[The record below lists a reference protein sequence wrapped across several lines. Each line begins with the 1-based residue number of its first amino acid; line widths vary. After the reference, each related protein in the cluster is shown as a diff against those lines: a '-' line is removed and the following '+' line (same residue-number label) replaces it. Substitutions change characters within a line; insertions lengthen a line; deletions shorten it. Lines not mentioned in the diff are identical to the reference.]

1 VEAITGPNGLF
12 GQLEVNGFDVFPRN
26 DIPPDGKGED
36 DGFNGGYTVATYGSH
51 HANGIDAVQFE
62 FGVKYRQE
70 AELDATIKRAARS
83 IVVFYDAYLK
93 RSAN

>member
-1 VEAITGPNGLF
+1 
-12 GQLEVNGFDVFPRN
+12 
-26 DIPPDGKGED
+26 
-36 DGFNGGYTVATYGSH
+36 
-51 HANGIDAVQFE
+51 VQFE

>member
-1 VEAITGPNGLF
+1 MRSNSLAAADGVQAFVGLA
-12 GQLEVNGFDVFPRN
+12 LDA
-26 DIPPDGKGED
+26 D
-36 DGFNGGYTVATYGSH
+36 AS
-51 HANGIDAVQFE
+51 GIDAVQFE